1 MQIAYTGFPGHLGG
15 CRFFPSNRAAQ
26 FRPIIELHETCLVAD
41 SDADEFLNDGINRLK
56 PGKATL
62 GDDEMRR
69 TLQDRLVTQ
78 VLDTAAYEPSC
89 PGPDQAAQP
98 CQILVMAPV
107 AYARARAR

>member
-1 MQIAYTGFPGHLGG
+1 
-15 CRFFPSNRAAQ
+15 
-26 FRPIIELHETCLVAD
+26 
-41 SDADEFLNDGINRLK
+41 
-56 PGKATL
+56 
-62 GDDEMRR
+62 MRR